1 MTKKE
6 LGKIFEQY
14 SSEELA
20 ESLVFPVRLNKKQKL
35 ESNAALKAALEKKR
49 KEMSAEDSQ
58 AV

>member
-35 ESNAALKAALEKKR
+35 ESNAALKAALEKKT
-49 KEMSAEDSQ
+49 
-58 AV
+58 